1 MKKITL
7 ILLSLGLFSSIICAE
22 EEKSFLLTK
31 DPISMKIRKYFE
43 EMKKE
48 NIKFAEDFYSEK
60 VKVSIND
67 LDILGKKNY
76 LPRLKTIHKSLF
88 KEVNFDNL
96 HVHTNYFSPEAL
108 TSDGKTMGEVN
119 LNEKTIWTNVWGTV
133 TGVGRTTNKK
143 ISFRMHM
150 DFRTLDGKVVEML
163 AFYDPAQM
171 NAEIEALEASK
182 TK

>member
-1 MKKITL
+1 MKK
-7 ILLSLGLFSSIICAE
+7 A
-22 EEKSFLLTK
+22 
-31 DPISMKIRKYFE
+31 
-43 EMKKE
+43 
-48 NIKFAEDFYSEK
+48 NIEFAEDFYSEK

-108 TSDGKTMGEVN
+108 ASDGKTMGEVN

-133 TGVGRTTNKK
+133 TGVGRT
-143 ISFRMHM
+143 H
-150 DFRTLDGKVVEML
+150 
-163 AFYDPAQM
+163 
-171 NAEIEALEASK
+171 
-182 TK
+182 